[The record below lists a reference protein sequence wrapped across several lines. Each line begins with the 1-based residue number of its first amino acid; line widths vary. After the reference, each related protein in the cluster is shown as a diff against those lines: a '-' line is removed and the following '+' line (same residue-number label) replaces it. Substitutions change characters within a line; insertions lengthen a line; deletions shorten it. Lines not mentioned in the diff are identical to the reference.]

1 MIAER
6 SGIRLLS
13 RTVYFFFFFQAE
25 DGIRDV
31 AVTGVQTCALPIWMT
46 HELGRREPEQALD
59 GVAGEQQGP
68 VGGDEGDRVRPVLD
82 QRAKPLFALA
92 AGLFRPGLLRPCAP
106 QVEGAYHRGTHPLEV
121 VLDDVV
127 RGARL
132 DVLRGGFFV
141 EAPRHDDDGGV

>member
-46 HELGRREPEQALD
+46 HELGRREAQQALD

-82 QRAKPLFALA
+82 QGAKPLLTLA
-92 AGLFRPGLLRPCAP
+92 TGLFRAGLLRPCAP
-106 QVEGAYHRGTHPLEV
+106 QIEGAHHGGGPALEV
-121 VLDDVV
+121 GLYDGV
-127 RGARL
+127 RGARPY
-132 DVLRGGFFV
+132 VFRPGFFI
-141 EAPRHDDDGGV
+141 